1 MKTRKFFSLNNI
13 LPLLVAVGLLITIPW
28 SVESIADSGN
38 PLAYAPVAII
48 LFFFIFNMAVR
59 RKLSYKEYF
68 TSPSNILTSKSRVDR
83 TYDIPVDLMYEKL
96 KEVIDD
102 SSFNLTDFNAQ
113 KHEILATSKISFWS
127 WGENLYLSMV
137 PDGQQTKVT
146 FISATFFQVYAW
158 GKNDRNL
165 DSVVEEIEDS
175 LTI

>member
-1 MKTRKFFSLNNI
+1 MKTGKLFSLKNI
-13 LPLLVAVGLLITIPW
+13 VTLFLVVGFLIYIPW
-28 SVESIADSGN
+28 WTDYMMESEN
-38 PLAYAPVAII
+38 PLTFIPLGII
-48 LFFFIFNMAVR
+48 LIFFVLNMAVR
-59 RKLSYKEYF
+59 RKLNYKGYF
-68 TSPSNILTSKSRVDR
+68 TSPSNILTSKSMVER

-113 KHEILATSKISFWS
+113 RHEILATSNISFWS

-137 PDGQQTKVT
+137 PDVEQTKVT

-165 DSVVEEIEDS
+165 DKVVEEIEDS